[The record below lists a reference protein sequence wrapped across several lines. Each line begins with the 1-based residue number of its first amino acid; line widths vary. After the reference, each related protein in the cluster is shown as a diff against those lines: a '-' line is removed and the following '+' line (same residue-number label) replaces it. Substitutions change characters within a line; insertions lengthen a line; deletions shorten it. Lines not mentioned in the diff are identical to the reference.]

1 MDAKIEIITIDDSR
15 YPQHLREIPR
25 APQQLYCIG
34 NTDLLQQRGIAVVG
48 TRRCS
53 PYGRWVAYEL
63 GRKIAA
69 CGVTVVSGMA
79 EGIDSRGHWGCL
91 DGGGNTIAV
100 LGTGVDICFPKS
112 NGQLYKTIAEK
123 GLLVSEFKPGDRA
136 ASWSFPERNRII
148 SGLSRSVIVVEGAV
162 KSGSMITANLAL
174 TQGRDVFAVP
184 GNINQPNSV
193 GVNMLIRDGA
203 MPILS
208 IDEAP
213 ELLGIHRHAF
223 EDARVLCSPEE
234 AKLLECAKF
243 SPGIETEL
251 AAYQCGI
258 APADAN
264 VLVMAMELKG
274 LIRRE
279 GTRMFMV

>member
-1 MDAKIEIITIDDSR
+1 MDIKIITIDDSR
-15 YPQHLREIPR
+15 YPAHLREIPR

-34 NTDLLQQRGIAVVG
+34 NTDLLHQPGIAVVG

-53 PYGRWVAYEL
+53 PYGRWAAYEL
-63 GRKIAA
+63 GRKIAS

-91 DGGGNTIAV
+91 DAGGNTIAV

-112 NGQLYKTIAEK
+112 NGQLYAQIAEK
-123 GLLVSEFKPGDRA
+123 GLLVSEYPPGERA
-136 ASWSFPERNRII
+136 AAWSFPERNRII
-148 SGLSRSVIVVEGAV
+148 SGLSKSVVVVEGAV

-203 MPILS
+203 MPILN

-213 ELLGIHRHAF
+213 ELLGINGLAY
-223 EDARVLCSPEE
+223 EKSARQCSPEE
-234 AKLLECAKF
+234 AKLLECAKY

-251 AAYQCGI
+251 AAFQCGI
-258 APADAN
+258 APAEAN
-264 VLVMAMELKG
+264 VLVLAMELKG
-274 LIRRE
+274 LVRRE
-279 GTRMFMV
+279 GTGLFLA